1 MIKLDEL
8 KAVSNNINLD
18 DYLKLY
24 KYVRDNMKY
33 PNWLGTFT
41 KEEIIDILNNGGKIW
56 LYYDK
61 DIPVCSMFY
70 IPTNDKVIKK
80 YHIPTDSNITGSL
93 GPIMVSKEYIGNGL
107 QIAMMNVL
115 DKYLKRI
122 NIKHIFTK
130 VHADNIY
137 SIKNILKNGYQEV
150 YEYVNERGNIKIFW
164 K

>member
-1 MIKLDEL
+1 MIKLSEL
-8 KAVSNNINLD
+8 KEVSTNVNLD

-24 KYVRDNMKY
+24 NYVRDNMENK
-33 PNWLGTFT
+33 NWLGTFP
-41 KEEIIDILNNGGKIW
+41 KEEIINILNNGGKIW

-61 DIPVCSMFY
+61 DTPVCSMFY
-70 IPTNDKVIKK
+70 IPTTEKVLTK
-80 YHIPTDSNITGSL
+80 YHIDYQSSITGSL
-93 GPIMVSKEYIGNGL
+93 GPIMVSKDYTGNGL

-115 DKYLKRI
+115 DEYLKSI

-137 SIKNILKNGYQEV
+137 SIKNILKNGYKEV
-150 YEYVNERGNIKIFW
+150 YEYVNERGNNKIFL